1 MTLRIGSSEA
11 GGTFHSQATA
21 VAELFNRRGSDEKCV
36 VETTLKSFHD
46 ANLFETG
53 GLEFGFMASNWV
65 WRATAGVEPFARR
78 IALRMVCPVN
88 TGPIFFV
95 TLADSPIETV
105 SELRDKRIAI
115 GPEKSGM
122 AEHVRTLFSVL
133 GIPFDAFTPVYLGFA
148 EGADALVA
156 CDVDALLQRP
166 IPNRVMTEL
175 SERAEVRVVPYAP
188 GQIEK
193 VVSEVPFYRRITIGK
208 GAFRG
213 VARDVPQVGV
223 VNVLVTH
230 ERVREQAV
238 HDVAKTV
245 LENLDALPETNPL
258 FKGLRD
264 LFEPLRSQGAAAF
277 EMGKVPLHPGAL
289 RAYRD
294 SGWLR

>member
-1 MTLRIGSSEA
+1 MTLRIGTSEA

-21 VAELFNRRGSDEKCV
+21 IAEIFNRRGGGQKCV
-36 VETTLKSFHD
+36 VETTVNSFED
-46 ANLFETG
+46 VNLFETG
-53 GLEFGFMASNWV
+53 AVEFGFTASNWV
-65 WRATAGVEPFARR
+65 GRATAGVAPFARR

-88 TGPIFFV
+88 AGPIFFV
-95 TLADSPIETV
+95 TLADSSIETTDD
-105 SELRDKRIAI
+105 LRGKRIAI

-122 AEHVRTLFSVL
+122 AEHVRTVFHVV
-133 GIPFDAFTPVYLGFA
+133 GIPFDGFTPVYLGFA

-156 CDVDALLQRP
+156 RDIDAMLQRP

-193 VVSEVPFYRRITIGK
+193 IIAEVPFYRRITIEK
-208 GAFRG
+208 AAFRG
-213 VARDVPQVGV
+213 VAQDVPQVGV
-223 VNVLVTH
+223 VNVLITH
-230 ERVREQAV
+230 ERVEEQAV
-238 HDVAKTV
+238 QDIAETI
-245 LENLDALPETNPL
+245 LENLDALPRINPL

-289 RAYRD
+289 RAYREA
-294 SGWLR
+294 GWLR